1 MKTFNFRKL
10 GILLVMMLVS
20 GMVLVGSA
28 SAYETEGSSNNGY
41 YDVWAGG
48 SVIAGEAANY
58 YGQTGTKN
66 GATAG
71 AIYVCAYIMDSSSE
85 LHWVDDGRTNTNFLE
100 ASEFFDHHAPIS
112 YPRVKV
118 EMSGANPDDLKRYQ
132 YCNLY

>member
-58 YGQTGTKN
+58 YGQTGTAN

-71 AIYVCAYIMDSSSE
+71 AIYVCAYILDGSSQ
-85 LHWVDDGRTNTNFLE
+85 LHYVDDGATSTSFVE
-100 ASEFFDHHAPIS
+100 ASEFYDNHDTIS
-112 YPRVKV
+112 RPRVKV
-118 EMSGANPDDLKRYQ
+118 EMSGANPDDLKRYL
-132 YCNLY
+132 YCSLY